1 MEEPLNEQL
10 RHILHELSNLLTG
23 ILVTGGLLQLALQ
36 GDRRQHYAVE
46 LCEGSERGATLVREA
61 RSLLTSPEDRIPDTT
76 TNNGFLGFIWSEND
90 FQ

>member
-1 MEEPLNEQL
+1 MTISKPVEENVEEPLNEQL

-61 RSLLTSPEDRIPDTT
+61 RTLLTGPGDRIP
-76 TNNGFLGFIWSEND
+76 EHAHK
-90 FQ
+90 